1 MTQTSFSVG
10 SQTDLNNAIE
20 TIDSTATPG
29 TYSITLTSNI
39 TETDATGGLY
49 ALSLAPGVVV
59 DLDGANH
66 TISGEA
72 FNEAF
77 FGGLAVTTGT
87 VSISDLTLKDTLAR
101 GGAGGDGGGGGAG
114 LGGGLFVGP
123 DAKVSLSSVMFVDDA
138 AQGGAGGS
146 AGTGEGGAGGH
157 SSLIYPALGGGGTAG
172 VAGLPGTSS
181 DTPGGD
187 GSDGQGAGLGVA
199 GGDGGDGGKGFTP
212 GTDAFGEAGS
222 DGGNGGKGGLGG
234 IGGDGGH
241 GGAGGNG
248 GSGVAPIDPPWDGGD
263 AGNGG
268 DGGDAGDGGYGAG
281 GGGGARAGNGGRGA
295 TGLSDPMGGPNGM
308 ASDGGD
314 GGDGSKGGDGGF
326 GGGGGAG
333 AAGGTG
339 GGGGTGQGV
348 DGANGGAGGKGGDGG
363 NGDFGAGGAGGGP
376 GGNGGRAGPTNAG
389 VGSPGSAGAGGSGG
403 QAGLGGFGGGKG
415 AAGSNGFAGPSSEAT
430 QIPGHAFGGA
440 GGGGLGAGGAIFV
453 ADGGQL
459 TVDGGLITGGTVVG
473 GAAGGPG
480 AGQGSFYGSGMF
492 IDGDTTVSLAAPT
505 GTTITISNV
514 IADEQASGG
523 IGQGKLSIGAGGT
536 VDLDATNTF
545 TGGITIKGGTLELSA
560 PAAAGSGQITFDAS
574 GDPTLLFPSTAAPSN
589 PIAALGL
596 GDFIGVTDKTLSGD
610 QYTGTGAPGGSLV
623 LDFAGGGS
631 VTLDIVG
638 NYKRADFPI
647 VDNQVA
653 VTCFLAGTA
662 ILGPA
667 GEVAVEQLRV
677 GDMVMTQTDDGP
689 RPETVRWIGHRRI
702 DPARHPRPCDVLPV
716 RVRRGAFGNGLP
728 RRDLFLSPNHAVFVD
743 EVLIPVR
750 CLIDGAGVRQM
761 SSAGRITYFHIELD
775 CHSVVLA
782 EGLPC
787 ESYLET
793 GSRRMFENGGVPVA
807 LHADFTALAWDALGY
822 APLVVTGPKLLAVR
836 SRLDCLRSGAC
847 ETVEEPITARRGA
860 L

>member
-10 SQTDLNNAIE
+10 SQADLNNAIE
-20 TIDSTATPG
+20 TIDSTTTAG
-29 TYSITLTSNI
+29 TYTITLTGDI
-39 TETDATGGLY
+39 TELDTTAGLY
-49 ALSLAPGVVV
+49 VLSLAPGVEV
-59 DLDGANH
+59 DIDGANH

-72 FNEAF
+72 FDEPF
-77 FGGLAVTTGT
+77 VGGLAVTTGT

-101 GGAGGDGGGGGAG
+101 GGGSGDGGGGGAG

-123 DAKVSLSSVMFVDDA
+123 DAKVSLSSVQFVDDA
-138 AQGGAGGS
+138 AQGGAGGD

-172 VAGLPGTSS
+172 VAGPPGTSS

-187 GSDGQGAGLGVA
+187 GSDGQGSGLGVA

-248 GSGVAPIDPPWDGGD
+248 GSGVAPIDPPFDGGD
-263 AGNGG
+263 AGKGG

-333 AAGGTG
+333 GAGGAG
-339 GGGGTGQGV
+339 GSGGTGQGV
-348 DGANGGAGGKGGDGG
+348 DGANGGAGGKGGDAG
-363 NGDFGAGGAGGGP
+363 NGDFGAGGGGGGP

-389 VGSPGSAGAGGSGG
+389 VGSPGSAGPGGSGG
-403 QAGLGGFGGGKG
+403 HVGLGGFGGGKG
-415 AAGSNGFAGPSSEAT
+415 AAGSNGFAGASSEAT
-430 QIPGHAFGGA
+430 HSPGRAFGGA

-473 GAAGGPG
+473 GATGGPG

-505 GTTITISNV
+505 GTTVTIGNV
-514 IADEQASGG
+514 IADEQGSGG
-523 IGQGKLSIGAGGT
+523 IGKGTLSIGAGGT

-560 PAAAGSGQITFDAS
+560 PGAAGSGPITFDAS

-589 PIAALGL
+589 PIAGLGV

-610 QYTGTGAPGGSLV
+610 LYTGSSLV
-623 LDFAGGGS
+623 IDFAGGGS
-631 VTLDIVG
+631 VTLNIVG
-638 NYKRADFPI
+638 SYRQSDFPI
-647 VDNQVA
+647 IDNQVA

-667 GEVAVEQLRV
+667 GEVAVERLRV
-677 GDMVMTQTDDGP
+677 GDMVMTQTDDGLRLEP
-689 RPETVRWIGHRRI
+689 VRWIGRRQV
-702 DPARHPRPCDVLPV
+702 DPARHPRPRDVLPV
-716 RVRRGAFGNGLP
+716 RVRRGAFGDGLP
-728 RRDLFLSPNHAVFVD
+728 RRDLFLSPNHAVFAD
-743 EVLIPVR
+743 DVLIPVR
-750 CLIDGAGVRQM
+750 YLVDGDGIRQL

-775 CHSVVLA
+775 HHSVVLA

-793 GSRRMFENGGVPVA
+793 GGRRMFENGGVPLA

-836 SRLDCLRSGAC
+836 SRLAALAPAHPDADEVVSSEPLSEMLLRA
-847 ETVEEPITARRGA
+847 
-860 L
+860 